1 MPSFRS
7 SPLLFAALPLLFGA
21 ARPSAPDA
29 FAKRHFGF
37 SLNTSPNGDL
47 FTTYLYTVLDG
58 RVVGSQPIRPESFI
72 LQATGLMESTANIE
86 SIDLFEQ
93 YGIAG
98 CSPIE
103 DGVSNALECRVLRD
117 LWKLRFQGA
126 ALAGSGAG
134 WAGEEYTPSSR
145 QQVLL
150 QAYRAPDQPNWQGP
164 YVGEDAF
171 RLLRDMQDPAWVR
184 LYRDGG

>member
-1 MPSFRS
+1 MPSVHTTS
-7 SPLLFAALPLLFGA
+7 LLFAALPLLIGA
-21 ARPSAPDA
+21 ARPAEPVV

-37 SLNTSPNGDL
+37 SLNTNPNGDL

-58 RVVGSQPIRPESFI
+58 RVVGSQPLRPESFI
-72 LQATGLMESTANIE
+72 LQATGLMESAANVE

-103 DGVSNALECRVLRD
+103 YGVSNGLECRVLRD

-126 ALAGSGAG
+126 AMAGAGAG
-134 WAGEEYTPSSR
+134 WAGEENVPSAR

-150 QAYRAPDQPNWQGP
+150 QAYRAPDQPHWQGP